1 MFNFLNAILR
11 DFRLLVKDL
20 NDLCL
25 FLLNFLNYNNLKNNY
40 NNLKKFLVDLDAKLS
55 KKLISLVDR
64 YIARK
69 RANLLNWYIL
79 RYLIITREIP
89 KFVPWLF
96 RLVEVRIIL
105 MLIDPRNDLT
115 IFWIVWFFGWALWYM
130 ICDAFL
136 IHINPIKFALFFVEH
151 FVFAPPMWYLC
162 FFSSQ
167 LMLYIT
173 ARQLFYIRR
182 HKWFF
187 VTNRK
192 RTQLFLKVVDLL
204 FGLFTYYYLTNTIPA
219 FYAIEI
225 TYMLKHYF

>member
-115 IFWIVWFFGWALWYM
+115 IFWIVWFFG
-130 ICDAFL
+130 
-136 IHINPIKFALFFVEH
+136 
-151 FVFAPPMWYLC
+151 
-162 FFSSQ
+162 
-167 LMLYIT
+167 
-173 ARQLFYIRR
+173 
-182 HKWFF
+182 
-187 VTNRK
+187 
-192 RTQLFLKVVDLL
+192 
-204 FGLFTYYYLTNTIPA
+204 
-219 FYAIEI
+219 
-225 TYMLKHYF
+225 